1 VVLTVL
7 TLNLLASG
15 TYDWLSGNQVIL
27 QPRAVGIPFRDIG
40 WHVLSALVLLGYLCV
55 HIARRGGRLRRSAI
69 R

>member
-1 VVLTVL
+1 MILAVLTF
-7 TLNLLASG
+7 NLLASG

-40 WHVLSALVLLGYLCV
+40 WHVLSALVLLAYVCV
-55 HIARRGGRLRRSAI
+55 HVGRRWGRLRRSAI